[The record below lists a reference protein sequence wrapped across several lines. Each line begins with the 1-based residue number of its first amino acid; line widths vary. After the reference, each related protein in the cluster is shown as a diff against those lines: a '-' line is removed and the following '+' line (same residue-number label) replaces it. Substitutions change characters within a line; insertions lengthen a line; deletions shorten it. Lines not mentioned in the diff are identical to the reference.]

1 MKRKLFKQMLNE
13 WRSNIWLVVEL
24 VIVLIVMQWIFT
36 LLSSL
41 YYIHKNSLPVDLGD
55 IYVTDIRV
63 LDENCEGYVPYDSVR
78 SVRSDLDV
86 MLSGLRSNPYVE
98 IVAEANYTSLP
109 YNYSFM
115 GDNLM
120 YIRKDGKERRYY
132 VNKRFMSPELMLL
145 FRLGGDGGE
154 TPERLAE
161 ILKKGEIIIS
171 ETEYPWGEE
180 APTAREFMGRN
191 VVLSSDTLTYY
202 RVGAVAA
209 DLRRTDYEP
218 TFAGS
223 GYFPIRP
230 EDVSTL
236 VFRVKP
242 GMGRKFIE
250 SLGNG
255 GMQSGNVYLT
265 DLKSLE
271 DIRDSIQITITQA
284 IRNIVICALFIMS
297 VIFLGFLGTFWFRT
311 QQRVSEIAV
320 RKVHGARNSDIY
332 ARFFAEGLILL
343 AVAVLIT
350 LPVSLWMMKSSL
362 LEVIEMP
369 IVLPDSQ
376 LIIGE
381 ILAILSLGL
390 LIVAGIY
397 APARRATRVDPAEAL
412 KDM

>member
-1 MKRKLFKQMLNE
+1 MLNE

-350 LPVSLWMMKSSL
+350 LPVSIWMMKSSL
-362 LEVIEMP
+362 LEVVEMP

>member
-86 MLSGLRSNPYVE
+86 MLSGLRSNHYVE

-109 YNYSFM
+109 YNYNFM

-120 YIRKDGKERRYY
+120 YTRKDGKERRYY
-132 VNKRFMSPELMLL
+132 VNKRYMSPELMLL

-223 GYFPIRP
+223 GYFPLSP
-230 EDVSTL
+230 EGVSML

-250 SLGNG
+250 SLGDG

-271 DIRDSIQITITQA
+271 DIRDSIQITTTQA
-284 IRNIVICALFIMS
+284 IRNIVICALFIMA

-362 LEVIEMP
+362 LEAIEMP

-381 ILAILSLGL
+381 ILAILSLAL